1 MHGEVA
7 SRLRDMII
15 EGELAPGT
23 RVPEQKLCAQLGISR
38 TPLRE
43 AFKALASEGLIELL
57 PNRGAVVARLTIDD
71 AEDIFQVL
79 GALEGLAAELAAAR
93 IGDAEVADI
102 AALHYRMV
110 AHYKRGEL
118 MEYFK
123 LNQRIH
129 EAIIAASCSKALT
142 QTYRALTARV
152 ARARYMGN
160 LKAVRWETAVKEHEE
175 ILAALTS
182 RDAARLTTL
191 MRDHLLAGW
200 EVVKTFIGTERAAAK

>member
-1 MHGEVA
+1 MHGEVT

-15 EGELAPGT
+15 EGELAPGA
-23 RVPEQKLCAQLGISR
+23 RVPEQKLCARLGISR

-57 PNRGAVVARLTIDD
+57 PNRGAVVAQLTIND

-110 AHYKRGEL
+110 AYYKRGEL
-118 MEYFK
+118 MDYFK

-175 ILAALTS
+175 ILAALTA